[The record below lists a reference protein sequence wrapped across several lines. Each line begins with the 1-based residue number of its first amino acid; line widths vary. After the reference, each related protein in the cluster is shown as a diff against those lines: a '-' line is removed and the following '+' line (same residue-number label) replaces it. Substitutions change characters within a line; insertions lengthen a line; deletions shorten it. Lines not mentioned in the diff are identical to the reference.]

1 MHPEI
6 AKSLWNGATKR
17 IEWLEKELKEIE
29 KELCNSKHCK
39 LCEKVKNIMIKYSDG
54 EPTTADE
61 HNKIYMSD
69 INKEIVD
76 EAQDEADKK
85 ELTNMLDDKE
95 GYLNEDTMQEDEKLV
110 FKEQFGGDT
119 GIDADYY
126 DENSEKFLKV
136 SK

>member
-85 ELTNMLDDKE
+85 ELTNMLDVFIDDKE
-95 GYLNEDTMQEDEKLV
+95 GYLNE
-110 FKEQFGGDT
+110 FGGDT

-136 SK
+136 RK